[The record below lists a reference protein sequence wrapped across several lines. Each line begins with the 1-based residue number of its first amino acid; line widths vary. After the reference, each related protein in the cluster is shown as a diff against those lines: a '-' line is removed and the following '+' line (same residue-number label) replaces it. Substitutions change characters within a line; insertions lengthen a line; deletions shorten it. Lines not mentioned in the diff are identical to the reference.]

1 MCGCGTS
8 FTILH
13 PLHRNQTNPEMFIG
27 LVTGTPE
34 RLTDQKQRW
43 IGLSAEQ
50 EPLETQKGH
59 VSTTQCHR
67 ALAPALIGKIV
78 APEVPGLLEQPF
90 AFSHTLSKNMA
101 QSWHLESRMCQA
113 VKLHPCSACFAL
125 SIAFGCEREAPACK
139 SATSLFVLAT
149 PRRLAWHHSPLPR
162 EKRQRWREDGL
173 EERAWLLISSTWRK

>member
-1 MCGCGTS
+1 
-8 FTILH
+8 
-13 PLHRNQTNPEMFIG
+13 MFIG
-27 LVTGTPE
+27 LVTETPE

-90 AFSHTLSKNMA
+90 AFSHTLSKI
-101 QSWHLESRMCQA
+101 WR
-113 VKLHPCSACFAL
+113 
-125 SIAFGCEREAPACK
+125 
-139 SATSLFVLAT
+139 
-149 PRRLAWHHSPLPR
+149 SP
-162 EKRQRWREDGL
+162 G
-173 EERAWLLISSTWRK
+173 T

>member
-1 MCGCGTS
+1 MIFFTLPRPALPSVSRPGRCGCGTS

-27 LVTGTPE
+27 LVTETPE

-43 IGLSAEQ
+43 IGLSADQ

-125 SIAFGCEREAPACK
+125 SIAFGCEREAPACFIGQECY
-139 SATSLFVLAT
+139 LFICFGNTKKIGMA
-149 PRRLAWHHSPLPR
+149 PQPFA
-162 EKRQRWREDGL
+162 
-173 EERAWLLISSTWRK
+173 